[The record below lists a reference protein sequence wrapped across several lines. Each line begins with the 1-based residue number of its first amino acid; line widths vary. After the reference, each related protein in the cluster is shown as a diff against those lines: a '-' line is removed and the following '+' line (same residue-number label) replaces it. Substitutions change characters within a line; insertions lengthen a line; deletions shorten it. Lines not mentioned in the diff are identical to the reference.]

1 MVAVAATLVTAAGG
15 ARAAAV
21 RPVAG
26 GAGRPAGV
34 LRERRL
40 YRLAVLY
47 AGTYG
52 LSVVAANWVV
62 ELLERHSSLSDAAA
76 AVVGALTLLLGIV
89 SRPFGGY
96 LMRTRPHRTVAM
108 LRAGLG
114 LGALG
119 TVALAVASPAPLAVA
134 GGVLVGV
141 GAGWSFAPVFTGAAA
156 TRPDAPAAAVGFVN
170 GIGQRGRARGHAAGR
185 RHLRLGVG
193 RPGRVRGA
201 GRGVGGRGAAAAAA
215 AGARAGVALRASD
228 RSWGAR
234 RRHGGFSRD
243 LGVIATTRRLDFRG
257 FAPPPLTPASAGGAR
272 AARPARAPAAG
283 AAPRAAV
290 RAAPAASRPRRR
302 RSAPR
307 PSG

>member
-96 LMRTRPHRTVAM
+96 LMRTRPQRTVAM

-170 GIGQRGRARGHAAGR
+170 GIANAVVLAGTPLVGVTFGWASGGRA
-185 RHLRLGVG
+185 
-193 RPGRVRGA
+193 
-201 GRGVGGRGAAAAAA
+201 
-215 AGARAGVALRASD
+215 
-228 RSWGAR
+228 
-234 RRHGGFSRD
+234 
-243 LGVIATTRRLDFRG
+243 G
-257 FAPPPLTPASAGGAR
+257 FAVLAVGWVV
-272 AARPARAPAAG
+272 AALLLP
-283 AAPRAAV
+283 
-290 RAAPAASRPRRR
+290 RPRELGL
-302 RSAPR
+302 A
-307 PSG
+307 

>member
-170 GIGQRGRARGHAAGR
+170 GIANAVVLVGTPLVGVTFGWASGGRA
-185 RHLRLGVG
+185 
-193 RPGRVRGA
+193 
-201 GRGVGGRGAAAAAA
+201 
-215 AGARAGVALRASD
+215 
-228 RSWGAR
+228 
-234 RRHGGFSRD
+234 
-243 LGVIATTRRLDFRG
+243 G
-257 FAPPPLTPASAGGAR
+257 FAVLAVGWVV
-272 AARPARAPAAG
+272 AALLLP
-283 AAPRAAV
+283 
-290 RAAPAASRPRRR
+290 RPRELGL
-302 RSAPR
+302 A
-307 PSG
+307 